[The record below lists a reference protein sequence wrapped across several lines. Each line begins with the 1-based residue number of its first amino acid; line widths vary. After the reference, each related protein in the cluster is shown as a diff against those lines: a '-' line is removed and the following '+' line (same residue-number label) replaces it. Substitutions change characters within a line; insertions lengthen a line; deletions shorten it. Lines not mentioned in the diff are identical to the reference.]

1 MGFGHWCVS
10 NSVPIER
17 PALRFL
23 GNSLRLN
30 ILAHLTL
37 LIVAAMMLTG
47 IVMLKFEE
55 RDLIQGKLQIGYLL
69 SRSLRQ
75 TIGDKLTRPGG
86 KVDASPPLS
95 SRRREI
101 LSLIQSAGFAGA
113 ALVDRQG
120 IALFTSL
127 PDGEE
132 TRMGLAAARH
142 SLITG
147 QTAVRFS
154 GQTWGV
160 LWPAHD
166 KVTITVPVTEQKGLL
181 GSIAVWSD
189 LRPVYRKI
197 RRSEKLILIYI
208 LLNTLVL
215 ISVGLYLLSRT
226 VVNPVNR
233 LLRLTETFEE
243 GESLPLFP
251 DVSENEIGQLNRA
264 LNLMLTRLDENK
276 KELQAH
282 ILSLE
287 QANAEI
293 RKTQEELIMSEK
305 LASVGRLA
313 TGIAHEI
320 GNPMG
325 IILGYMDLLKRGD
338 LSPDERR
345 DFLER
350 AESEITRISDIIRQL
365 LDFSRPAGG
374 ERDRVRLHELLHATI
389 RILKPQPL
397 MSNIQLDIA
406 FDASRDTI
414 WADPNQ
420 VQQVFLNIMMNA
432 ADAMSKEKRLTI
444 ETSNTED
451 TIRIRFKDTGSGI
464 PEEDLGRIFDPFYTT
479 KPPGKG
485 TGLGLSVSHTIV
497 RNLGGII
504 RAENNRGPG
513 ATLTIEMPLCSEG
526 EDSCRRNGS

>member
-1 MGFGHWCVS
+1 
-10 NSVPIER
+10 
-17 PALRFL
+17 LRFP

-30 ILAHLTL
+30 ILANLTF
-37 LIVAAMMLTG
+37 LIVAAMLLIS
-47 IVMLKFEE
+47 IVMVKFEE
-55 RDLIQGKLQIGYLL
+55 RDLIQGKLQMGDLL
-69 SRSLRQ
+69 SRSLQQMVGDELMRPGRKTYGSPSLTSKKQ
-75 TIGDKLTRPGG
+75 TIL
-86 KVDASPPLS
+86 A
-95 SRRREI
+95 
-101 LSLIQSAGFAGA
+101 LIQRAGFEGA
-113 ALVDRQG
+113 ALVDRKG

-132 TRMGLAAARH
+132 RKMGLAQARH
-142 SLITG
+142 SLITR

-154 GQTWGV
+154 GQVWGV

-166 KVTITVPVTEQKGLL
+166 MMMITTPLIEQKGLL
-181 GSIAVWSD
+181 GSIAVWGD
-189 LRPVYRKI
+189 LRPIYRKI
-197 RRSEKLILIYI
+197 RRSEKLVLIYI

-243 GESLPLFP
+243 GELLPLFP
-251 DVSENEIGQLNRA
+251 DAGENEIGQLNRS
-264 LNLMLTRLDENK
+264 LNLMLSRLDENK

-282 ILSLE
+282 ITSLE
-287 QANAEI
+287 QANVEI

-338 LSPDERR
+338 LSPDERA

-350 AESEITRISDIIRQL
+350 VESEITRINDIIRQL

-374 ERDRVRLHELLHATI
+374 EPDRVRLHELLRATI

-397 MSNIQLDIA
+397 MSDVQLDIA

-420 VQQVFLNIMMNA
+420 VQQVLLNIMMNA
-432 ADAMSKEKRLTI
+432 ADAMSQEKRLTI
-444 ETSNTED
+444 ETSNTPD
-451 TIRIRFKDTGSGI
+451 TIRIQFKDTGSGI

-485 TGLGLSVSHTIV
+485 TGLGLSVSHKII

-504 RAENNRGPG
+504 RAENNRGTG
-513 ATLTIEMPLCSEG
+513 TTITIDIPLYREG
-526 EDSCRRNGS
+526 EEDSCPRNGS

>member
-1 MGFGHWCVS
+1 M
-10 NSVPIER
+10 
-17 PALRFL
+17 RFP
-23 GNSLRLN
+23 GNSLRMN

-37 LIVAAMMLTG
+37 LIVAAMLLIS

-55 RDLIQGKLQIGYLL
+55 RDLIQGKLQMGDLL

-75 TIGDKLTRPGG
+75 TVEDTLMRPGG
-86 KVDASPPLS
+86 KAYGFPSLT
-95 SRRREI
+95 SRKREI
-101 LSLIQSAGFAGA
+101 LTLIQRAGFEGA
-113 ALVDRQG
+113 ALVNQQG
-120 IALFTSL
+120 IALFTSRS
-127 PDGEE
+127 DGEE
-132 TRMGLAAARH
+132 RKMGLAQARH
-142 SLITG
+142 SLITR

-154 GQTWGV
+154 GQVWGV

-166 KVTITVPVTEQKGLL
+166 KVMITTPVVEKKRLL

-189 LRPVYRKI
+189 LRPIYRKI
-197 RRSEKLILIYI
+197 RRSEKLVLIYI

-251 DVSENEIGQLNRA
+251 DAGKNVIGQLNRS
-264 LNLMLTRLDENK
+264 LNLMLARLDENK

-282 ILSLE
+282 ITSLE

-293 RKTQEELIMSEK
+293 RRTQEELIMSEK

-313 TGIAHEI
+313 TGVAHEI

-325 IILGYMDLLKRGD
+325 IILGYLDLLKGGD
-338 LSPDERR
+338 LSPDERA

-350 AESEITRISDIIRQL
+350 AESEVTRINDIIRQL

-374 ERDRVRLHELLHATI
+374 EPVRVGLHELLGATV
-389 RILKPQPL
+389 RILTPQPL
-397 MSNIQLDIA
+397 MSDVQVDMA
-406 FDASRDTI
+406 FDASQDTI

-420 VQQVFLNIMMNA
+420 VQQVLLNIMMNA
-432 ADAMSKEKRLTI
+432 VDAMSQEKRLTI
-444 ETSNTED
+444 ETSNTSD
-451 TIRIRFKDTGSGI
+451 RVQIRFKDTGSGI

-485 TGLGLSVSHTIV
+485 TGLGLSVSHTII
-497 RNLGGII
+497 RNLGGTI
-504 RAENNRGPG
+504 RVENNRGAG
-513 ATLTIEMPLCSEG
+513 TIMTIEMPLYVEG
-526 EDSCRRNGS
+526 GNSCLRNGS